1 MIWRKMAD
9 ILVQL
14 QEPEHEI
21 VTLKGNASDKEV
33 GQQVREVIAKMQ
45 SGRYGK
51 KALLRFEDV
60 Q

>member
-1 MIWRKMAD
+1 MAD
-9 ILVQL
+9 AFVQL
-14 QEPEHEI
+14 QKPEHEI

-33 GQQVREVIAKMQ
+33 GQQIREVIAKMQ

-51 KALLRFEDV
+51 KALLRFEEV